1 MDHVLKS
8 WSGFPESFGKHW
20 SSTPDPSCAFNALR
34 DSASAP
40 CSPSEWPAILSFPW
54 MPAPCLLK
62 ASANF
67 FHLPARH
74 RLPPPLQRMCFLGLS
89 LGGRYTGQ
97 PSWALHYI
105 LLWNY
110 TLPMSHICSFWDVRA
125 ACTSLFT
132 SLSLGLNMKLA
143 TAGAERVKDALS
155 LGGVP
160 GPSREAGGAAS
171 LPLGAHHPR
180 SASAFLFALHR
191 HLGHD
196 LIFSKL
202 KRIIFSPSDFV
213 ELKRNFLTPV
223 ESSKH
228 TFACNFLPIGKYWC

>member
-1 MDHVLKS
+1 
-8 WSGFPESFGKHW
+8 
-20 SSTPDPSCAFNALR
+20 
-34 DSASAP
+34 
-40 CSPSEWPAILSFPW
+40 
-54 MPAPCLLK
+54 
-62 ASANF
+62 
-67 FHLPARH
+67 
-74 RLPPPLQRMCFLGLS
+74 
-89 LGGRYTGQ
+89 
-97 PSWALHYI
+97 
-105 LLWNY
+105 
-110 TLPMSHICSFWDVRA
+110 
-125 ACTSLFT
+125 
-132 SLSLGLNMKLA
+132 MKLA
-143 TAGAERVKDALS
+143 TARAEQVKDALS

-160 GPSREAGGAAS
+160 SPSREAGGGGAAS

-228 TFACNFLPIGKYWC
+228 TFACNFLPVRKY